1 MATRRDICV
10 PRKKSDGGTYWVKIG
25 TAWDGDKG
33 TNLVFDAL
41 PIPDAEGRC
50 VASLFEPRD
59 NDNPRG
65 RSAAADRR
73 QAREIANG
81 GFDPRRDDDIPF

>member
-33 TNLVFDAL
+33 TQLVFDASPL
-41 PIPDAEGRC
+41 PDADGRC
-50 VASLFEPRD
+50 VANLFEPRD
-59 NDNPRG
+59 NDRA
-65 RSAAADRR
+65 RSAGNDRR
-73 QAREIANG
+73 EAQGRANDR
-81 GFDPRRDDDIPF
+81 FEDDGDRIPF